1 MRNRGYPGPMI
12 AATDTLSLA
21 PGVALEDGRLSDDV
35 GGGSWPLNPSGRFV
49 LARTGVPVGRI
60 VRELADAYSLSN
72 AAARAD
78 VLRFVWHLNA
88 LTLVNVDGAGS
99 PLRRF
104 ADWFLLAARLAPS
117 GAIPAVTTRRRSL
130 DTRSVARAIG
140 SSLGAIRARMA
151 LIAAATMAVAAQPS
165 ALAGASGLVIPLG
178 LGVGAGLGI
187 GFHEAAHAALLRGV
201 PSALVTRGH
210 RTYVLHARVSPTRRS
225 LVALAG
231 PLAVAGLGVGLVVA
245 GSIVVAPAIAITGCP
260 LVAHALA
267 LTVAGGDG
275 RVACGL

>member
-1 MRNRGYPGPMI
+1 MI
-12 AATDTLSLA
+12 AASDTLSLA
-21 PGVALEDGRLSDDV
+21 PGVALERGRLADEV
-35 GGGSWPLNPSGRFV
+35 REGSWPLNPSGLFV
-49 LARTGVPVGRI
+49 LTRSGEPVDRI
-60 VRELADAYSLSN
+60 VRELADAFELSD

-78 VLRFVWHLNA
+78 VLRFIWHLNA

-104 ADWFLLAARLAPS
+104 ADWIKLSARLAPA
-117 GAIPAVTTRRRSL
+117 GAIPAAVTRRRSI
-130 DTRSVARAIG
+130 DTRSVGRAVG
-140 SSLGAIRARMA
+140 SSLGAIWARMA
-151 LIAAATMAVAAQPS
+151 LIAVATMAVAAQPS
-165 ALAGASGLVIPLG
+165 ALAGAPGLVVPLG
-178 LGVGAGLGI
+178 LGLGTGLGI

-201 PSALVTRGH
+201 PSALVTRGR
-210 RTYVLHARVSPTRRS
+210 RTYVLHARVTPTRRS

-231 PLAVAGLGVGLVVA
+231 PLAVTGLGVGLVIA